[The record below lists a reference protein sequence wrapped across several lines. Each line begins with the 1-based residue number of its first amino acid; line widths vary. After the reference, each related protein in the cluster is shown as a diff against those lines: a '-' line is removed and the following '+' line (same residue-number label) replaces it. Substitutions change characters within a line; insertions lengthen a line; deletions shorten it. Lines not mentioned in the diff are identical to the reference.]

1 MMNMTVWNPFR
12 EMENMLE
19 RYTQATGRG
28 LGVSGLDNDLST
40 MEWAPTVDIEEN
52 DDNFKV
58 TADLPGVSKDD
69 IDVRLDNGV
78 LSISGEKHVDKET
91 GKGTKQHRTERFR
104 GSFSRS
110 FSLPSSIDADKVNA
124 DYKDGVLTLA
134 IPKVESKK
142 PKSIDIKTH

>member
-1 MMNMTVWNPFR
+1 MNMTVWNPFR

-28 LGVSGLDNDLST
+28 LSASNSDSDLG
-40 MEWAPTVDIEEN
+40 MPEWSPTVDIEEN

-58 TADLPGVSKDD
+58 TADLPGVKKDD
-69 IDVRLDNGV
+69 IEVRLDNGV
-78 LSISGEKHVDKET
+78 LSITGEKRVDKET
-91 GKGTKQHRTERFR
+91 GKGTRQHRTERFR
-104 GSFSRS
+104 GTFSRR

-134 IPKVESKK
+134 IPKVESEK
-142 PKSIDIKTH
+142 PKSVEIKAH

>member
-1 MMNMTVWNPFR
+1 MNMTVWNPFK

-28 LGVSGLDNDLST
+28 LGTGSSDSELALA
-40 MEWAPTVDIEEN
+40 EWSPTVDIEES
-52 DDNFKV
+52 DDNYMIR
-58 TADLPGVSKDD
+58 ADLPGVAKDD
-69 IDVRLDNGV
+69 IDVHLENGV
-78 LSISGEKHVDKET
+78 LSITGEKRVDKET

-110 FSLPSSIDADKVNA
+110 FTLPATIDADKVNA

-134 IPKVESKK
+134 IPKVEAEK
-142 PKSIDIKTH
+142 PKAIEIKVH